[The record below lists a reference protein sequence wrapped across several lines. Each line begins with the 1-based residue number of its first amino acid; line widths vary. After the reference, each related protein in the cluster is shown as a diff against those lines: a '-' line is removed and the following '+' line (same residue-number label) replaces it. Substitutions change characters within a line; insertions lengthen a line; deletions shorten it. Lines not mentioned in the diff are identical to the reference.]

1 MSTNPS
7 LPFCRCCSLPLSLT
21 VELPYACI
29 CKPHCLNHIT
39 RLLAVACSCFFI
51 LPKLLP
57 EISTSSW
64 VLHVSTSRDQVC
76 EGVLM
81 STAGLGQ
88 APGRVSLGQSWT
100 LATMSGS
107 TAALQVYHPTLPVLP
122 SFLAAH
128 FLKILSYR
136 VWRRTGLTVAG
147 DCYP

>member
-1 MSTNPS
+1 MG
-7 LPFCRCCSLPLSLT
+7 F
-21 VELPYACI
+21 ACI
-29 CKPHCLNHIT
+29 NT
-39 RLLAVACSCFFI
+39 EGQA
-51 LPKLLP
+51 
-57 EISTSSW
+57 
-64 VLHVSTSRDQVC
+64 C
-76 EGVLM
+76 EGMLT
-81 STAGLGQ
+81 STTGLGQ

-147 DCYP
+147 DCYPRVHPSVIVESILSRRPFIFLGTRHIVYLRTGF